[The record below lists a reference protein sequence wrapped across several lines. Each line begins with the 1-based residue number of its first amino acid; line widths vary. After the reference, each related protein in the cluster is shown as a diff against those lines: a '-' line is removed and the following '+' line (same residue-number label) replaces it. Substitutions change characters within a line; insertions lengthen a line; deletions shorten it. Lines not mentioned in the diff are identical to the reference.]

1 MSSSPRCRRRPLH
14 RDFWKTKARV
24 EKLNKG
30 SIFVISAPSGAGKTT
45 ICREI
50 MKLRDNLRQSVS
62 FTTRPPREG
71 EVNDTDYTFV
81 SEQEFR
87 GMIGR
92 QEFVEWAE
100 VHGNLYGTSKS
111 RLEGLLA
118 QGYDVIL
125 DIDTNG
131 ATQIKNIYGEG
142 VFVFILPPS
151 METLRDRLQNRQSD
165 RVEEIEKRLR
175 RAGDEIRD
183 YSRYDYVI
191 VNDSVD
197 EAVKKLEAIMTAES
211 LRTGKI
217 SKDWIRKKFLQ

>member
-1 MSSSPRCRRRPLH
+1 M
-14 RDFWKTKARV
+14 
-24 EKLNKG
+24 
-30 SIFVISAPSGAGKTT
+30 
-45 ICREI
+45 
-50 MKLRDNLRQSVS
+50 
-62 FTTRPPREG
+62 
-71 EVNDTDYTFV
+71 NDTDYTFV

-131 ATQIKNIYGEG
+131 AAQIKNIYGEG

-217 SKDWIRKKFLQ
+217 GKDWIRKKFLQ